1 MSYLTVNINGEFIH
15 QFNSSLD
22 LTRW

>member
-22 LTRW
+22 LTNW